1 MKNKSNWW
9 QVWNYDFIKLPK
21 DLFRLPWYAS
31 LSPLAKTLYGFLLD
45 RTSLSEASGPQWC
58 NEAGEYFV
66 YFPVAEIMERFGCG
80 QDKASGL
87 LKELEQAG
95 LITRTRKNRTQAY
108 QIVVKPFAVGGV
120 NPGSREGKNDAPEPA
135 NSQLNKT
142 ENQTERMNTEA
153 ITPNDRRAVE
163 AEVMENIC
171 FSVLAEQIP
180 EDLLRGIL
188 DVIVDTLCG
197 SGPTVRISGE
207 DIPRPE
213 VRCRF
218 RALGQMDIC
227 YVHDCLKRERYPISS
242 MRGFILAKLYEAH
255 SFSDA
260 YYTAWVA
267 QDATA

>member
-9 QVWNYDFIKLPK
+9 QAGSYDFVKLPK
-21 DLFRLPWYAS
+21 DLFRLPRYAS
-31 LSPLAKTLYGFLLD
+31 LPLLAKTLYSFLPD

-108 QIVVKPFAVGGV
+108 QIVVKPFAAIGA
-120 NPGSREGKNDAPEPA
+120 NPGSRDGQNDAPEPA

-142 ENQTERMNTEA
+142 ENQTERMDTET
-153 ITPNDRRAVE
+153 ITPSNRWVVE
-163 AEVMENIC
+163 AEIMENIC
-171 FSVLAEQIP
+171 FPVLAEQIP
-180 EDLLRGIL
+180 DDLLRGIL
-188 DVIVDTLCG
+188 DVIVDTICG

-213 VRCRF
+213 VRRRF
-218 RALGQMDIC
+218 RVLGQMDIC
-227 YVHDCLKRERYPISS
+227 YVHDCLKRQRHPIGS

-255 SFSDA
+255 SFSDT